1 MQFFVWR
8 KHSIRLTKN
17 KQNAAFDVQM
27 LRLVACHR
35 DGRNTSRRSME
46 AQHWVVTHGWRLT
59 TGHLGDTENETSNSE
74 LRFARM
80 KLLLQHLK
88 WLTWA
93 EFGTP
98 NSIPPL
104 NVWNCYANI
113 CKLQLADI
121 WQAASTSCSHRP
133 VSAWQNSETRRR
145 WPRSGV
151 KKLRQRKR
159 PRVQS
164 RHPGC
169 HAVPLHFVLKD
180 VQIPRLTTSETLW
193 LRQDTTWERPTLLP
207 DGTVQFFPTE
217 DACHLNR
224 LKPCYP
230 HGPCH
235 GPESQQCFHDLFLH
249 VSFPGESTVE
259 LTSAPSYRLS
269 WSLQD
274 SSPTGSLSSTT
285 NPLTM
290 KLRAFSLN

>member
-1 MQFFVWR
+1 MRPAPRQSL
-8 KHSIRLTKN
+8 H
-17 KQNAAFDVQM
+17 
-27 LRLVACHR
+27 LRPVA
-35 DGRNTSRRSME
+35 SRSSSSFE
-46 AQHWVVTHGWRLT
+46 CL
-59 TGHLGDTENETSNSE
+59 
-74 LRFARM
+74 
-80 KLLLQHLK
+80 KLL
-88 WLTWA
+88 
-93 EFGTP
+93 
-98 NSIPPL
+98 
-104 NVWNCYANI
+104 

-133 VSAWQNSETRRR
+133 VSAWQNSETRRQ

-230 HGPCH
+230 HGLCH
-235 GPESQQCFHDLFLH
+235 GPESQQFFHDSSCFFFRGINRRIDFSAIPSTLLISLAGFFTNRILVINNKPQKKITHVDNETTGFQLELEVLMHPNEGNSAMWGWRSACTSRLGHSDEILNLRVVHVHQAAWLF
-249 VSFPGESTVE
+249 SW
-259 LTSAPSYRLS
+259 LTYY
-269 WSLQD
+269 
-274 SSPTGSLSSTT
+274 TNIT
-285 NPLTM
+285 NP
-290 KLRAFSLN
+290 